1 MMRTVL
7 YEAAYVLRTRTQKCS
22 WLKAWGMHTAIEE
35 VPSKWRGIVRPAEPR
50 GCQDS
55 RPHWRRKR
63 RARATMH

>member
-50 GCQDS
+50 G
-55 RPHWRRKR
+55 
-63 RARATMH
+63 